1 MACHAPGD
9 QDVEA
14 PPAAHDMKTSAA
26 MLRVFIGWLQSPRRF
41 RWEKWF
47 WGFMTI
53 AVVPLAL
60 LASMLWNKVSI
71 VYVAAISGYALYAT
85 FAGAEQGSKAKENTN
100 TTVDVDVDVE
110 VKQKDC

>member
-1 MACHAPGD
+1 MLHA
-9 QDVEA
+9 
-14 PPAAHDMKTSAA
+14 
-26 MLRVFIGWLQSPRRF
+26 FIGWLQSPRRF

-60 LASMLWNKVSI
+60 LTPAFWNKVSI

-85 FAGAEQGSKAKENTN
+85 FAGAEQGSKAKENT
-100 TTVDVDVDVE
+100 TSVDVDVDVD
-110 VKQKDC
+110 VQHKDC